1 MSDKWIKKEED
12 FDLIGTV
19 IFKSLFMSGDRDFFG
34 YDEMIIDLDS
44 LLSLVMKDDLPE
56 EKSER
61 KKLVNTITS
70 NLAYFLELYITE
82 SKISIYYNLEKYT
95 YFPSIYEDWCKDR
108 MKRYKNENIRDFI
121 DKFLISKLQK
131 LAELKPNLD
140 LVKCDDSPILDIW
153 KKIDLHPDKKYIIF
167 SRDPH
172 YNCILSYHD
181 ISIYNGKY
189 LIDRKLMLIEKDLPK
204 IHYSFLPYYYLIR
217 GMDRNEYKGIKGMGL
232 KKVEALINTEYSL
245 LMTQTH
251 DVLTDINQYRKLFFL
266 KEIEENPS

>member
-1 MSDKWIKKEED
+1 
-12 FDLIGTV
+12 
-19 IFKSLFMSGDRDFFG
+19 
-34 YDEMIIDLDS
+34 
-44 LLSLVMKDDLPE
+44 
-56 EKSER
+56 
-61 KKLVNTITS
+61 
-70 NLAYFLELYITE
+70 
-82 SKISIYYNLEKYT
+82 
-95 YFPSIYEDWCKDR
+95 

-189 LIDRKLMLIEKDLPK
+189 LIDRKL
-204 IHYSFLPYYYLIR
+204 IR
-217 GMDRNEYKGIKGMGL
+217 GMDRNVYKGIKGMGL
-232 KKVEALINTEYSL
+232 KKVEALINKEYSL

-251 DVLTDINQYRKLFFL
+251 DVLTDVNQYRKLFFL